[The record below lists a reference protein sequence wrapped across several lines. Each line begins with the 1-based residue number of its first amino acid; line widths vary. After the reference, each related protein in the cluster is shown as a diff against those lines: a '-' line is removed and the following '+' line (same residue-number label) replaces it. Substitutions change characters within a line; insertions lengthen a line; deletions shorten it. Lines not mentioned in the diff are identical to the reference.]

1 MVKAYGNSTDM
12 NFMKSLQRTRVTTTS
27 KSTRSF
33 QPLVLLASFV
43 HTYGSGCLEVDAKS
57 LSWWIYF
64 KDGKLNYASFGSDKS
79 LAYSLTWL
87 KLKLKFMSHE
97 ALTWLEEN
105 STELLNIEPDNIQSI
120 QYFEYQI
127 ICYLVEQKY
136 LETWHAK
143 ELIEQLTQEAIESFL
158 SLRGGA
164 VRINRELFEIPI
176 FCELDP
182 KATIE
187 NCQRRLKT
195 WKLLSPLISSSHQ
208 RPYIVN
214 QDTFFSTHNSAAISP
229 RLKNKLA
236 TILRGYSIQHIAAIL
251 QQDVLDIAKFLH
263 PYIDNKSIIL
273 RAPEAPFDRLAGLED
288 PASEKDKSTPA
299 PKDLSNALNGSLS
312 PPTRLSAPKQKQ
324 SRPVIACVDD
334 SPNTLDQ
341 IERFLEEEN
350 FSVFKFL
357 EPIKATF
364 QLRRLKPDIILLDLT
379 MPTISGYEL
388 CRMLRRLPGFE
399 ETPVVMVT
407 GKKGL
412 INKTRAKLVGATDY
426 LEKPF
431 NRDSLLDV
439 ISRNLT

>member
-1 MVKAYGNSTDM
+1 
-12 NFMKSLQRTRVTTTS
+12 MKSLHKTRVTNTN
-27 KSTRSF
+27 KSIRSF

-43 HTYGSGCLEVDAKS
+43 HTYGSGCLEVDARS

-64 KDGKLNYASFGSDKS
+64 KDGKLNYASCASEKS
-79 LAYSLTWL
+79 LEYSLKWL
-87 KLKLKFMSHE
+87 KLKLKNISHQ
-97 ALTWLEEN
+97 ALTWLDEN
-105 STELLNIEPDNIQSI
+105 SAELLNVKPDNIQSI

-127 ICYLVEQKY
+127 ICYLVEQRY
-136 LETWHAK
+136 IEQSHAR
-143 ELIEQLTQEAIESFL
+143 ELIEQLTREAIESFL
-158 SLRGGA
+158 SLTGGA
-164 VRINRELFEIPI
+164 VRIDREGFEIPI
-176 FCELDP
+176 FCQLDP
-182 KATIE
+182 KVTIE
-187 NCQRRLKT
+187 TCQRRLRT
-195 WKLLSPLISSSHQ
+195 WKLLSPLISSPHQ

-214 QDTFFSTHNSAAISP
+214 QDVFFNTHNSEAISP

-236 TILRGYSIQHIAAIL
+236 TILRGYSIHHIAAIL
-251 QQDVLDIAKFLH
+251 QQDELDVAKFLH
-263 PYIDNKSIIL
+263 PYIDNQSIIL
-273 RAPEAPFDRLAGLED
+273 RAPEPPFDRLSGLEESF
-288 PASEKDKSTPA
+288 SEKIKRQDAGVTPSLNPSLAPPGISTT
-299 PKDLSNALNGSLS
+299 PKRN
-312 PPTRLSAPKQKQ
+312 QK

-341 IERFLEEEN
+341 IERFLGEEN

-357 EPIKATF
+357 EPVKATF

-439 ISRNLT
+439 ISRNLS

>member
-1 MVKAYGNSTDM
+1 
-12 NFMKSLQRTRVTTTS
+12 MKSLQRTRTTTTN
-27 KSTRSF
+27 KSIRSF

-64 KDGKLNYASFGSDKS
+64 KDGKLNYASFGSEKS
-79 LAYSLTWL
+79 LAYSLAWL
-87 KLKLKFMSHE
+87 KLKMKFISHE
-97 ALTWLEEN
+97 SLMWLEEN
-105 STELLNIEPDNIQSI
+105 SAELLNIKSGNIQSI

-143 ELIEQLTQEAIESFL
+143 ELIKQLTQDTIESFL
-158 SLRGGA
+158 SLTGGA
-164 VRINRELFEIPI
+164 VRINRDIFEIPV

-182 KATIE
+182 KTVIE
-187 NCQRRLKT
+187 NSQKRLKT
-195 WKLLSPLISSSHQ
+195 WKLLSPVIESSHQ

-214 QDTFFSTHNSAAISP
+214 QDTFFSTHNSGAVSP

-236 TILRGYSIQHIAAIL
+236 TILRGHSIHHIAAIL
-251 QQDVLDIAKFLH
+251 QQDVLDIAKFLY
-263 PYIDNKSIIL
+263 PYIDNQSIVL
-273 RAPEAPFDRLAGLED
+273 RAPEPPFDRLSGIED
-288 PASEKDKSTPA
+288 SPADQEKFSEDSLPDSSGGSFSI
-299 PKDLSNALNGSLS
+299 PRVSLNQQ
-312 PPTRLSAPKQKQ
+312 QK
-324 SRPVIACVDD
+324 SRPVVACVDD

-399 ETPVVMVT
+399 EIPVVMVT

-431 NRDSLLDV
+431 NKDSLLDA
-439 ISRNLT
+439 ISRNLV